1 MKEILCTLA
10 VCLMVA
16 AAVHTNHS
24 VVRDE
29 GRRTRTAL
37 AKTSEPSTP
46 SGESDGAVAKR
57 LDAVLS
63 QLTAC
68 NRRITALE
76 ETLAASDRG
85 ADSTRSVRSDLNA
98 VRQDLK
104 SISASQARLT
114 AVPGYL
120 ADLTRY
126 LDHSFARVEQGFDD
140 ARMPEALAVALDDLA
155 QRLDAIE
162 SLFAALYGALGIALD
177 PQDGQPLAETP
188 SLDARLNQ
196 LAEQSD
202 QIRKDIEALRD
213 WMTPRNIDPVKRPR

>member
-46 SGESDGAVAKR
+46 SGESDGAVAKP
-57 LDAVLS
+57 
-63 QLTAC
+63 
-68 NRRITALE
+68 
-76 ETLAASDRG
+76 LAASDRG

-188 SLDARLNQ
+188 SLDARLSQ
-196 LAEQSD
+196 LAQQSD
-202 QIRKDIEALRD
+202 RIRKDIEALRD